1 MSITNNNLE
10 ILMEKVDQA
19 PIVDQEKSGFNG
31 VELNNN
37 TASFVDGQF
46 ENVKS
51 TLEESS
57 KMNPTGNIPNSASN
71 FG

>member
-1 MSITNNNLE
+1 
-10 ILMEKVDQA
+10 MEKVDQV

-31 VELNNN
+31 VELSNN
-37 TASFVDGQF
+37 TTGSFVDGQF

-51 TLEESS
+51 TLEGNN
-57 KMNPTGNIPNSASN
+57 KMNPTANIPNSASN

>member
-1 MSITNNNLE
+1 MTITNNNLE
-10 ILMEKVDQA
+10 ILMEKVDQV
-19 PIVDQEKSGFNG
+19 PTTIDQEKSGFNG
-31 VELNNN
+31 VELNSTN
-37 TASFVDGQF
+37 FVDGQF

-51 TLEESS
+51 TLEGNN